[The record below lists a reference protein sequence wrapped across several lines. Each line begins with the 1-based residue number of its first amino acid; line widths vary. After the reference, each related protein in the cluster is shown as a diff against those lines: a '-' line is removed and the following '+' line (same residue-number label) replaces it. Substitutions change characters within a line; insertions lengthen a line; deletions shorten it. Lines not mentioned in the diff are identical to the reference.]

1 MAYWMQES
9 ERPRG
14 RSRNLRTQHDL
25 PVGRACRSGGGI
37 FLAAAVTLS
46 PALTDDTLS
55 PGYPK
60 FTPTPWYATWP
71 SQTGKAADPGAFDA
85 ADILGAA
92 VADND
97 MPQDGYPDIVV
108 CTYRSLTILRN
119 LQTWDP
125 NDPND
130 PNDPYSVNCMVFHR
144 QLSTGSSLHHLD
156 VKLAD
161 VTDDRK
167 RDIVTVAGDGIVR
180 IYLNHGDG
188 TFGDYTSDPNSP
200 SPSAQFSMTESSV
213 TMNRTQRLV
222 VTDVSNDGVR
232 EILVAG
238 SIEASQV
245 DVPTVGVAFRPSGGW
260 GASTPAVD
268 LYSDTDFVTPC
279 LDIATGPFR
288 TSTQSGYPDFV
299 ASFEQDVG
307 LGVGQ
312 NDNSAGSFTPM
323 FTSEF
328 GAISKSMTTNLFRPA
343 VTYFDAIE
351 LTAAQFVGDVLQPL
365 ENDGTGSFD
374 NLNPIKIEDQLTENV
389 FGLASGKLNIDGY
402 MDLAVTGRTYVNGSP
417 GAYHGKVVIY
427 RGKGNLDFWSAPR
440 PTDPNDP
447 NYALWDPNTPA
458 PVVLEA
464 GPDNVPKYVKIV
476 DMNLDCRPDIVTVGE
491 GHYHVNIWQNLMQVS
506 CD

>member
-1 MAYWMQES
+1 MRKS
-9 ERPRG
+9 GIVRG
-14 RSRNLRTQHDL
+14 PSRKGSPHQKLRSDDVARW
-25 PVGRACRSGGGI
+25 GGAGLL
-37 FLAAAVTLS
+37 LAAAST
-46 PALTDDTLS
+46 ALATALIDDTLS

-71 SQTGKAADPGAFDA
+71 SQSGKAANPGAFDA
-85 ADILGAA
+85 ADILGPA

-130 PNDPYSVNCMVFHR
+130 PNDPYSANCMVIHR
-144 QLSTGSSLHHLD
+144 QLSTGSSLHHMD

-161 VTDDRK
+161 VNDDRK

-188 TFGDYTSDPNSP
+188 TFGDYTTDPNSP

-260 GASTPAVD
+260 GAGTPAVD
-268 LYSDTDFVTPC
+268 LYSDTGFVTPC

-288 TSTQSGYPDFV
+288 TSTQSGFPDYV
-299 ASFEQDVG
+299 SSFEYDVG
-307 LGVGQ
+307 LGVGK
-312 NDNSAGSFTPM
+312 NLNSGGAFTPV
-323 FTSEF
+323 FTNDF
-328 GAISKSMTTNLFRPA
+328 GTVSKSMTANLFRPA
-343 VTYFDAIE
+343 VTYFDAVE
-351 LTAAQFVGDVLQPL
+351 LTTVQFGGNLLQPL
-365 ENDGTGSFD
+365 ENDGTGEFD
-374 NLNPIKIEDQLTENV
+374 NLNPIKIIDKLAENV
-389 FGLASGKLNIDGY
+389 FQLASGKLNMDGY
-402 MDLAVTGRTYVNGSP
+402 LDLAVTGRTFVSDPTP
-417 GAYHGKVVIY
+417 GAYHGKVIIY
-427 RGKGNLDFWSAPR
+427 RGKGDLGFWSVPR

-447 NYALWDPNTPA
+447 NYYTWDPNTPV

-464 GPDNVPKYVKIV
+464 GADNVPRYVRIV
-476 DMNLDCRPDIVTVGE
+476 DMNLDCRPDIVTVGD
-491 GHYHVNIWQNLMQVS
+491 GHYHVNISQNLMQVS